1 MEDEINKLQ
10 EHVSSSIEGVV
21 KDFKAF
27 WRPKEA
33 EAHLCAHKALS
44 NKSLSADAAG
54 EAVAACFEP
63 SAAKE
68 TQMGE
73 ELMAFQVRVG
83 MISGPVWARGLNQ
96 LSRFHQTYFAH
107 WFLPPSRRCSKACA
121 HAIRQHSQP

>member
-73 ELMAFQVRVG
+73 ELMAFQVCVG
-83 MISGPVWARGLNQ
+83 SDKRA
-96 LSRFHQTYFAH
+96 T
-107 WFLPPSRRCSKACA
+107 
-121 HAIRQHSQP
+121 